1 MDLRQQPGQPRV
13 GQARVVFGLVV
24 MLIGTLLMLDRLDW
38 WGVWLPNLGP
48 NLGNVPLWPWILI
61 VLGLVRLTDRSTDA
75 RGCTR
80 GRRSAGWLLFI
91 GAWGLL
97 NEYRLFGLHYGH
109 TWPILL
115 IGAGVLIVWR
125 SMDQIAPHQPAS
137 PSREL

>member
-1 MDLRQQPGQPRV
+1 MDLRQQSGQPRV

-38 WGVWLPNLGP
+38 WGVRL
-48 NLGNVPLWPWILI
+48 NVPLWPWFLI
-61 VLGLVRLTDRSTDA
+61 VLGLVRLTDLSTDA
-75 RGCTR
+75 RGGTR
-80 GRRSAGWLLFI
+80 GRRSAVWLLFI
-91 GAWGLL
+91 GGWGLL

-125 SMDQIAPHQPAS
+125 SMEKIAPHQPAS
-137 PSREL
+137 TPSGEL

>member
-38 WGVWLPNLGP
+38 WGVRL
-48 NLGNVPLWPWILI
+48 NVPLWPWFLI
-61 VLGLVRLTDRSTDA
+61 VLGLVRLTDLPADA
-75 RGCTR
+75 RGGTR
-80 GRRSAGWLLFI
+80 GRRSAVWLLFI
-91 GAWGLL
+91 GAWGLV

-115 IGAGVLIVWR
+115 IGAGVLMVWR
-125 SMDQIAPHQPAS
+125 SMDHIAPHHPTS
-137 PSREL
+137 TPSREL